1 MSSNAEDFNAKYTN
15 ANLAPDATEYNPT
28 VLCGLVGQ
36 LENADGGSINAA
48 APGII
53 VRELSSVDENEI
65 ILTLSTGFNAL
76 CPTPRRRR
84 P

>member
-1 MSSNAEDFNAKYTN
+1 MSSSAEDFNAKYTN

-28 VLCGLVGQ
+28 VLCGLVRQ
-36 LENADGGSINAA
+36 LENVDGGSISAA

-53 VRELSSVDENEI
+53 VRELPLADENEK
-65 ILTLSTGFNAL
+65 ILTLCTGFNAL